1 MSCLLHRKRHH
12 TKVVTILDKYL
23 MKDPALQVVKTPSLK
38 RDQRTTVS
46 EEFRA
51 YATERLVAWRKIL
64 LDQVYPGIVSVPPGM
79 LMDNGVIK
87 KIACEGE
94 RFSSAADLLSR
105 VRWTFGS
112 DTFQDPAQTTMLAR
126 FSLSSRTS
134 TTNLTRLI
142 RLAKTL
148 KMIK

>member
-1 MSCLLHRKRHH
+1 
-12 TKVVTILDKYL
+12 
-23 MKDPALQVVKTPSLK
+23 MKDPALQVVKTPCLK

-112 DTFQDPAQTTMLAR
+112 DTFQDPAPNDHAR
-126 FSLSSRTS
+126 ALFIELQDIY
-134 TTNLTRLI
+134 NEFDKAHPPGEDI
-142 RLAKTL
+142 EDD
-148 KMIK
+148 